1 MFQFFFS
8 LSAAEI
14 PEIPPIFF
22 YLHVRKSGASLLKKI
37 SLISLYNNKIMIYY
51 IKLCTK
57 ILKFFVI

>member
-57 ILKFFVI
+57 I